1 MTLEPLD
8 SSGFFIEYIIGTVYH
23 NFSHI
28 PVIHQ
33 LLQHIK
39 LTQRVEYGALKLRS
53 ILIVIGLSRA
63 SLETTLPIKSHISS
77 SLSSLDKSI
86 SESIISLILC
96 PKSSSTRNTPSH
108 VSYDISKLIPLP
120 QLYKLITCR
129 YRCRDD
135 RRLNQLNP
143 LNYIA

>member
-1 MTLEPLD
+1 MISVTSL
-8 SSGFFIEYIIGTVYH
+8 SSTSSCSTSSLRRELNMVR
-23 NFSHI
+23 SSS
-28 PVIHQ
+28 
-33 LLQHIK
+33 
-39 LTQRVEYGALKLRS
+39 ALS
-53 ILIVIGLSRA
+53 FMVMGLSRA
-63 SLETTLPIKSHISS
+63 SLETTLPIRSHISS

-120 QLYKLITCR
+120 QLYKLLTRR
-129 YRCRDD
+129 YRHRND